1 MAVPPP
7 AAELS
12 RSAAFLDHKV
22 LSKRYA
28 SYTLVSR
35 EDDMSSLSIDEGK
48 LKDLLKTAI
57 MEILEER
64 KDLVRDLL
72 EEALEDIVLVRAIE
86 AGEQTGT
93 VSRDEVF
100 KVLEG
105 GQ

>member
-1 MAVPPP
+1 M
-7 AAELS
+7 
-12 RSAAFLDHKV
+12 D
-22 LSKRYA
+22 
-28 SYTLVSR
+28 
-35 EDDMSSLSIDEGK
+35 SLSIDEGK

-57 MEILEER
+57 MEVLQER

>member
-1 MAVPPP
+1 
-7 AAELS
+7 
-12 RSAAFLDHKV
+12 
-22 LSKRYA
+22 
-28 SYTLVSR
+28 
-35 EDDMSSLSIDEGK
+35 MSSLSVDEGK

-57 MEILEER
+57 LELLEER

-86 AGEQTGT
+86 AGEQTRT

>member
-1 MAVPPP
+1 
-7 AAELS
+7 
-12 RSAAFLDHKV
+12 
-22 LSKRYA
+22 
-28 SYTLVSR
+28 
-35 EDDMSSLSIDEGK
+35 MSSISIDEGK

-57 MEILEER
+57 IEVLEER

>member
-1 MAVPPP
+1 MSR
-7 AAELS
+7 LS
-12 RSAAFLDHKV
+12 V
-22 LSKRYA
+22 
-28 SYTLVSR
+28 
-35 EDDMSSLSIDEGK
+35 DEGK

-57 MEILEER
+57 LELLEER

-100 KVLEG
+100 KVMVFAGTSAVWRQFGALRRRRG
-105 GQ
+105 DTG